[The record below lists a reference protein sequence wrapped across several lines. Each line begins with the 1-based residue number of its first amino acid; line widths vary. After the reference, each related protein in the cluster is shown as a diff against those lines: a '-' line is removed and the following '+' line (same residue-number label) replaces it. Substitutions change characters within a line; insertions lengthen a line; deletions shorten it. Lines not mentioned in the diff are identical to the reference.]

1 MKFLSVLLGLVG
13 AAWVLTALAATPLA
27 VIDQIDGPRGAWN
40 FASIDPVGRRL
51 YVGRTDGILAVD
63 IDSHKVTPLP
73 LGGRRVQ
80 MVAPVPGSDLV
91 VATLDDANS
100 AVVMNGRTGAIVKE
114 LPAGR
119 GPEIATFDPA
129 SHLVAVMAASEE
141 LILID
146 PARKTVVGSI
156 PMGALLE
163 SGAADGH
170 GRLYV
175 NLEDK
180 HAIGVVDVSARKLI
194 KSWPLGDCDDP
205 TGLGYDP
212 RRHWLISACGG
223 SHVAKVVS
231 TRTGAVVATLPIG
244 IEPDAVMVDVQRRLA
259 FIPCSEGHL
268 TVISLSGAP
277 RVIASVVTAQGA
289 TTGALDP
296 KTGRVYLPVGR
307 APSTTFGGREI
318 PGFAVLVVGRRQE
331 AQPRARAEAAGATF
345 RVSRLRISRR

>member
-1 MKFLSVLLGLVG
+1 MRFLSVLLGLLG
-13 AAWVLTALAATPLA
+13 ASWLMPALAATNLG
-27 VIDQIDGPRGAWN
+27 VIAQIDGPRGAWN

-80 MVAPVPGSDLV
+80 MVAPVPGSDLL
-91 VATLDDANS
+91 VATLDDSNTVALVS
-100 AVVMNGRTGAIVKE
+100 SRTGAVVKE

-129 SHLVAVMAASEE
+129 SGLVAVMAASEE
-141 LILID
+141 IILID
-146 PARKTVVGSI
+146 PARKAVAGKI
-156 PMGALLE
+156 PMGSLLE

-205 TGLGYDP
+205 TGLGYEP
-212 RRHWLISACGG
+212 QRHWLISACAGN
-223 SHVAKVVS
+223 HVAKIVS
-231 TRTGAVVATLPIG
+231 TETGAVIATLPIG
-244 IEPDAVMVDVQRRLA
+244 IEPDAVMVDVHRHLA

-268 TVISLSGAP
+268 VVISLAGAQP
-277 RVIASVVTAQGA
+277 RVVASVVTAQGA

-318 PGFAVLVVGRRQE
+318 PGFAVLVVGRR
-331 AQPRARAEAAGATF
+331 
-345 RVSRLRISRR
+345 

>member
-1 MKFLSVLLGLVG
+1 MRFLGIFLGLLGASWLMP
-13 AAWVLTALAATPLA
+13 ALAATNLA
-27 VIDQIDGPRGAWN
+27 VIGQIDGPRGAWN
-40 FASIDPVGRRL
+40 FASIDPASRRL
-51 YVGRTDGILAVD
+51 YVGRTDGMLAVD
-63 IDSHKVTPLP
+63 LDSHKVTPLP

-80 MVAPVPGSDLV
+80 MVAPVPGSDMV
-91 VATLDDANS
+91 VATLDDTNS
-100 AVVMNGRTGAIVKE
+100 AVLVNGHTGAVVKE

-129 SHLVAVMAASEE
+129 SGLVAIMAASEE
-141 LILID
+141 IILID
-146 PARKTVVGSI
+146 PARKAVAGRIQMGS
-156 PMGALLE
+156 LLE

-180 HAIGVVDVSARKLI
+180 HAIGVVDVAARKLI

-205 TGLGYDP
+205 TGLGYEP
-212 RRHWLISACGG
+212 KRHWLIAACAGN
-223 SHVAKVVS
+223 HVAKIL
-231 TRTGAVVATLPIG
+231 TTEAGAVVATLPIG
-244 IEPDAVMVDVQRRLA
+244 IEPDAVMVDVQRHLA

-268 TVISLSGAP
+268 VVISLSGAQP
-277 RVIASVVTAQGA
+277 QVLASVVTAQGA

-318 PGFAVLVVGRRQE
+318 PGFAVLVVGQRQ
-331 AQPRARAEAAGATF
+331 G
-345 RVSRLRISRR
+345 S

>member
-1 MKFLSVLLGLVG
+1 MGFLGVLLSLLG
-13 AAWVLTALAATPLA
+13 ASSVNPAFAASTLA

-40 FASIDPVGRRL
+40 FASIDPASRRL

-63 IDSHKVTPLP
+63 LDSRKVTPLP

-80 MVAPVPGSDLV
+80 MVAPVAGSDLI
-91 VATLDDANS
+91 VATLDDSNS
-100 AVVMNGRTGAIVKE
+100 AVLMNGRTGAVVKE

-129 SHLVAVMAASEE
+129 SGLVAVMAASEE
-141 LILID
+141 VILID
-146 PARKTVVGSI
+146 PARKAVAGRI

-194 KSWPLGDCDDP
+194 ESWPLGDCDDP

-231 TRTGAVVATLPIG
+231 TATGAVVATLPIG

-268 TVISLSGAP
+268 TVISLSGAQP
-277 RVIASVVTAQGA
+277 RVLASVVTAQGA

-296 KTGRVYLPVGR
+296 RTGRVYLPVGR
-307 APSTTFGGREI
+307 APSTTFGGRAI
-318 PGFAVLVVGRRQE
+318 PGFAVLVVGRR
-331 AQPRARAEAAGATF
+331 
-345 RVSRLRISRR
+345 

>member
-1 MKFLSVLLGLVG
+1 MRTRLLRVLLSVLS
-13 AAWVLTALAATPLA
+13 AACITPALAAGKLA
-27 VIDQIDGPRGAWN
+27 VVDQIDGPPGAWT
-40 FASIDPVGRRL
+40 FASIDPASRRL
-51 YVGRTDGILAVD
+51 YVGRTDGLLAVD
-63 IDSHKVTPLP
+63 LENRKVTPLP

-91 VATLDDANS
+91 VATLDDSNS
-100 AVVMNGRTGAIVKE
+100 AVLMNGRTGAVVKE

-129 SHLVAVMAASEE
+129 SGLVAVMAASEE

-146 PARKTVVGSI
+146 PARKTVAGRI

-180 HAIGVVDVSARKLI
+180 HAIGVVDMSARKLI
-194 KSWPLGDCDDP
+194 ESWPLGDCDDP

-212 RRHWLISACGG
+212 QRHWLISACGG

-231 TRTGAVVATLPIG
+231 AETGAVVATLPIG
-244 IEPDAVMVDVQRRLA
+244 IEPDAVMVDVKRRLA
-259 FIPCSEGHL
+259 FVPCSEGHL
-268 TVISLSGAP
+268 TVISLRSAQP
-277 RVIASVVTAQGA
+277 KIVASVVTAQGA

-296 KTGRVYLPVGR
+296 RTGRVYLPVGR
-307 APSTTFGGREI
+307 APSTNFGGRAI
-318 PGFAVLVVGRRQE
+318 PGFAVLVVGRR
-331 AQPRARAEAAGATF
+331 
-345 RVSRLRISRR
+345 

>member
-1 MKFLSVLLGLVG
+1 MRLPSILLGLLSASSIVP
-13 AAWVLTALAATPLA
+13 ALAAANLA

-40 FASIDPVGRRL
+40 FASIDPASRRL

-63 IDSHKVTPLP
+63 LDSRKVTPLP

-91 VATLDDANS
+91 VATLDDSNS
-100 AVVMNGRTGAIVKE
+100 AVLMNGRTGAVVKE

-129 SHLVAVMAASEE
+129 SGLVAIMAASEE

-146 PARKTVVGSI
+146 PARQAVAGRI
-156 PMGALLE
+156 PMGAILE

-180 HAIGVVDVSARKLI
+180 HAIGVVDVRARKLI
-194 KSWPLGDCDDP
+194 ASWPLGDCDDP
-205 TGLGYDP
+205 TGLGYVP
-212 RRHWLISACGG
+212 QRHWLISACGD
-223 SHVAKVVS
+223 SHVAKIVS
-231 TRTGAVVATLPIG
+231 TTTGAVVATLPIG
-244 IEPDAVMVDVQRRLA
+244 VAPDAVMVDVKRRLA

-268 TVISLSGAP
+268 TVISLAAAKP
-277 RVIASVVTAQGA
+277 RVVASVVTAQGA

-296 KTGRVYLPVGR
+296 RTGRVYLPVGR
-307 APSTTFGGREI
+307 APSTSFGGREI
-318 PGFAVLVVGRRQE
+318 PGFAVLVVGQR
-331 AQPRARAEAAGATF
+331 
-345 RVSRLRISRR
+345 

>member
-1 MKFLSVLLGLVG
+1 MRFLSVLLGLLG
-13 AAWVLTALAATPLA
+13 ASWVLPALAAAPLA

-40 FASIDPVGRRL
+40 FAAIDPAGRRL

-63 IDSHKVTPLP
+63 IDTRKVTPLP

-91 VATLDDANS
+91 VATLDDSNS
-100 AVVMNGRTGAIVKE
+100 VALVNGRTGAVVKE

-129 SHLVAVMAASEE
+129 SGLVAVMAASEE
-141 LILID
+141 IILID
-146 PARKTVVGSI
+146 PVRKAVAGKI

-205 TGLGYDP
+205 TGLGYEP
-212 RRHWLISACGG
+212 KRHWLISACAG
-223 SHVAKVVS
+223 SHTAKIVS
-231 TRTGAVVATLPIG
+231 TGTGAVIATLPIG
-244 IEPDAVMVDVQRRLA
+244 IEPDAVMVDVRRHLA

-268 TVISLSGAP
+268 VVINLSGAKP
-277 RVIASVVTAQGA
+277 RVVASVVTAQGS

-318 PGFAVLVVGRRQE
+318 PGFAVLVVGRR
-331 AQPRARAEAAGATF
+331 
-345 RVSRLRISRR
+345 

>member
-1 MKFLSVLLGLVG
+1 MRFLSVLLGLLG
-13 AAWVLTALAATPLA
+13 ASCVLPAIAATRFA
-27 VIDQIDGPRGAWN
+27 VIDQIDAPRGAWN

-63 IDSHKVTPLP
+63 IDNHKVTPLP

-91 VATLDDANS
+91 VATLDDSNS
-100 AVVMNGRTGAIVKE
+100 AALVNGRTGAVVKE

-129 SHLVAVMAASEE
+129 SGLVAVMAASEE
-141 LILID
+141 IILID
-146 PARKTVVGSI
+146 PVRKAVAGKV
-156 PMGALLE
+156 PMGSLLE
-163 SGAADGH
+163 SAAADGH

-194 KSWPLGDCDDP
+194 KSWSLGDCDDP
-205 TGLGYDP
+205 TGLGYAP
-212 RRHWLISACGG
+212 KRHWLISACGN
-223 SHVAKVVS
+223 HVAKIVS
-231 TRTGAVVATLPIG
+231 TATGAVVATLPIG
-244 IEPDAVMVDVQRRLA
+244 IEPDAVMVDVQRHLA

-268 TVISLSGAP
+268 TVISLSGAQP
-277 RVIASVVTAQGA
+277 RVVASVVTAQGA

-296 KTGRVYLPVGR
+296 KSGRVYLPVGR

-345 RVSRLRISRR
+345 KVSQLRISR

>member
-1 MKFLSVLLGLVG
+1 MNEVKRLKTRLLGILLGLLG
-13 AAWVLTALAATPLA
+13 AASAVSALAADKFVVA
-27 VIDQIDGPRGAWN
+27 EQIDGPRGAWN
-40 FASIDPVGRRL
+40 FASFDPAHGRL
-51 YVGRTDGILAVD
+51 YVGRTDGVLAVD
-63 IDSHKVTPLP
+63 VESRKVTPLP

-80 MVAPVPGSDLV
+80 MVAPVPGSNLI
-91 VATLDDANS
+91 VATLDDSNS
-100 AVVMNGRTGAIVKE
+100 VALMNGLTGKVVKE

-119 GPEIATFDPA
+119 GPEIATYDPS

-146 PARKTVVGSI
+146 PVRKTVAGRI

-180 HAIGVVDVSARKLI
+180 HAIGVVDIAARKLI

-212 RRHWLISACGG
+212 QKHWLVSACGG
-223 SHVAKVVS
+223 SHVAKIVS
-231 TRTGAVVATLPIG
+231 TKTGAVIASVPIG
-244 IEPDAVMVDVQRRLA
+244 IEPDAVMVDAKRHLA
-259 FIPCSEGHL
+259 FVPGSEGHL
-268 TVISLSGAP
+268 TVISLAGAQP
-277 RVIASVVTAQGA
+277 RVVASVVTAQGA

-296 KTGRVYLPVGR
+296 RTGRVYLPVGR
-307 APSTTFGGREI
+307 APATSFGGRAI
-318 PGFAVLVVGRRQE
+318 PGFAVLVVGER
-331 AQPRARAEAAGATF
+331 
-345 RVSRLRISRR
+345 